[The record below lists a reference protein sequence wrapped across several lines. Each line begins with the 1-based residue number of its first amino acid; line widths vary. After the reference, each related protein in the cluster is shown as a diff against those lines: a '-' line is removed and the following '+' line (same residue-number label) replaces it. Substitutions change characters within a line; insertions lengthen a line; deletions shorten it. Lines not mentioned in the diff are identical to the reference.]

1 MSEKVLYEK
10 RLLERIKNDSD
21 AAFEEIYNRYWKQL
35 FNFGMRKLNQREVVE
50 GIVQEVFIDLWV
62 RRKSISI
69 NESLS
74 SYLHSSVNF
83 RIINQYKS
91 RSIREKY
98 LDTLKARSPDT
109 SISIEELIQ
118 FKDLKL
124 TIKGIIKKFPNQRQ
138 KAYKL
143 RFNKGLSYSEIADVM
158 EISVSTVEK
167 HLIRAI
173 KDLRVSLRELTLAS
187 GMALLQ
193 EPLFF
198 FL

>member
-35 FNFGMRKLNQREVVE
+35 FNFGMRKLNQRQIVE

-69 NESLS
+69 YESLS
-74 SYLHSSVNF
+74 SYLHSSINF

-109 SISIEELIQ
+109 CISIEELIQ

-193 EPLFF
+193 DPLFF